1 MARDEP
7 ANPMIWMLVQIVE
20 FIVVIAVLPRIL
32 PDDFPGWLIAVVWV
46 LVIAAAFV
54 LNLRVVM
61 PWIDRARSRSDV
73 GGDDDTQP

>member
-1 MARDEP
+1 MTRDEP

-20 FIVVIAVLPRIL
+20 FIVVIAVLPRLL
-32 PDDFPGWLIAVVWV
+32 PDDVTAWLAAVVWV
-46 LVIAAAFV
+46 LVIAGAFV

-73 GGDDDTQP
+73 GGKDDTQP

>member
-20 FIVVIAVLPRIL
+20 FIAVIAVLPRLL
-32 PDDFPGWLIAVVWV
+32 PDDISAWLAAIAWV
-46 LVIAAAFV
+46 LVIAGAVV

-61 PWIDRARSRSDV
+61 PWIDHARSRSDAA
-73 GGDDDTQP
+73 GDDDTQP

>member
-61 PWIDRARSRSDV
+61 PWIDRARSRSDL
-73 GGDDDTQP
+73 GDDDAQP

>member
-1 MARDEP
+1 MAREEP

-32 PDDFPGWLIAVVWV
+32 PDDFPGWLIAVVWA
-46 LVIAAAFV
+46 LVIVAAFV

-61 PWIDRARSRSDV
+61 PWIDRARSRSDL
-73 GGDDDTQP
+73 GDDDAQP